1 MKNSGWSLVTL
12 LVTRDF
18 LPANSTNCQM
28 KKSQMTELKIK
39 VLENQRDVKKTTK
52 TLENPLVVAKFT
64 ITSAKNV
71 RT

>member
-1 MKNSGWSLVTL
+1 
-12 LVTRDF
+12 
-18 LPANSTNCQM
+18 M

-39 VLENQRDVKKTTK
+39 VLENKRDVKKTTK

-71 RT
+71 RTKDLECFT